1 MFLLLFNQH
10 LAFQTKVQCPKARIC
25 QHFVQ
30 VLFKK
35 GKERH
40 LEQKGGDSS
49 SIRKAAGFSL
59 GHPSAKMRFAMLGD
73 GLTTG
78 FGYHGNVYLYS
89 SLFFY
94 LLFQKARKK
103 TDWRCHT
110 AHGRG
115 DECSTKLWCS
125 QEKDLPL
132 VWLLDLNRKPAGK
145 CAVSPAHTM
154 HLRFPLGNTRC
165 RTQTCHWRGNGCW
178 IAPAK
183 REVTQHPTKTKLNP
197 QPSCLWGWAI
207 LQAQALLQSISCGC
221 KSSCPT
227 RAATPGNVMLPTQNS
242 STTHQLAEICVC
254 FT

>member
-1 MFLLLFNQH
+1 MATTQVCLSSAKSSSALGAGEQNPLLLIILSQNPVYMFLLLFNQH

-103 TDWRCHT
+103 NRLEVSH
-110 AHGRG
+110 
-115 DECSTKLWCS
+115 CS
-125 QEKDLPL
+125 QERRW
-132 VWLLDLNRKPAGK
+132 VQHQ
-145 CAVSPAHTM
+145 AVVQSRE
-154 HLRFPLGNTRC
+154 RF
-165 RTQTCHWRGNGCW
+165 
-178 IAPAK
+178 
-183 REVTQHPTKTKLNP
+183 
-197 QPSCLWGWAI
+197 
-207 LQAQALLQSISCGC
+207 
-221 KSSCPT
+221 
-227 RAATPGNVMLPTQNS
+227 ATGLTAWSQQKAS
-242 STTHQLAEICVC
+242 R
-254 FT
+254 